1 VGLYDREYTQEHYRP
16 SYWHSARPPFR
27 LGMPSTVVG
36 RLLIANIVVFLLSY
50 LIPPLGNF
58 IETWF
63 SVFPVSWKTVLLQ
76 PWRIIT
82 YQFLHGGF
90 SHIFFNMLWLYF
102 LGPVLER
109 HWGPRKFLF
118 FYLACGAAGG
128 IVYPVLVFAGW
139 MKVGILIGA
148 SGAIF
153 GVLAAAAILFPML
166 NVYIWGIF
174 PVKLVFIALFAFFIS
189 VMALFKPAQ
198 GSDTGGQTAHFAH
211 LAGMIV
217 GAVYTAWPYITV
229 RYRLKSR
236 TSPWQKK
243 IQDQQQL
250 AAQVDKILE
259 KVYRHGISSLSRK
272 EKQIL
277 KKATQLH
284 HEMKN

>member
-1 VGLYDREYTQEHYRP
+1 
-16 SYWHSARPPFR
+16 
-27 LGMPSTVVG
+27 VG

-50 LIPPLGNF
+50 LIPPLGDF
-58 IETWF
+58 IYTWF
-63 SVFPVSWKTVLLQ
+63 SVYPASWETVVLQ

-109 HWGPRKFLF
+109 HWGPKKFLI

-153 GVLAAAAILFPML
+153 GVIAATAILFPML
-166 NVYIWGIF
+166 DVYIWGIF
-174 PVKLVFIALFAFFIS
+174 PVKLVFIALFGFFIS
-189 VMALFKPAQ
+189 VISLFKTGQSPGT
-198 GSDTGGQTAHFAH
+198 GSQTAHFAH

-217 GAVYTAWPYITV
+217 GAVYTIWPYVAV

-259 KVYRHGISSLSRK
+259 KVYKQGVNSLSRR
-272 EKQIL
+272 EKNIL

-284 HEMKN
+284 QEMKK